1 MSGRT
6 LTRLADAGVIGP
18 IVFGVMITILTFL
31 EYDFL
36 IGLGWD
42 PIYSSAVPWP
52 SALALGPYGYFQA
65 ANFVFFGVCL
75 ISFGLG
81 LHRGVRAVGRTSWA
95 GPALVIM
102 AGIAM
107 VLLGFKADPRTSGL
121 PQTWHGWI
129 HALAFL
135 VVAIAILAAFFVLWR
150 RLKRDPLWSGY
161 GSYTLISGI
170 LCTILLFM
178 SFMDLIIPGQV
189 AFYLFLV
196 VMLAWIE
203 VMAIRLRSI
212 AMGARSGRAVPAG

>member
-1 MSGRT
+1 M
-6 LTRLADAGVIGP
+6 
-18 IVFGVMITILTFL
+18 
-31 EYDFL
+31 
-36 IGLGWD
+36 
-42 PIYSSAVPWP
+42 
-52 SALALGPYGYFQA
+52 
-65 ANFVFFGVCL
+65 
-75 ISFGLG
+75 
-81 LHRGVRAVGRTSWA
+81 
-95 GPALVIM
+95 VIM

-150 RLKRDPLWSGY
+150 RLKRDPLWSGH

>member
-1 MSGRT
+1 LSGRT
-6 LTRLADAGVIGP
+6 LTRLADAGLIGP
-18 IVFGVMITILTFL
+18 LVFGVMITILTFL
-31 EYDFL
+31 EYDFM

-42 PIYSSAVPWP
+42 PIYSSDVPWP
-52 SALALGPYGYFQA
+52 SALALGPFGWLQV

-81 LHRGVRAVGRTSWA
+81 LQRGVMVSGRISRVG
-95 GPALVIM
+95 PMLVII

-107 VLLGFKADPRTSGL
+107 VLLGFRADPRTSGL

-135 VVAIAILAAFFVLWR
+135 IVALSMLVAFFVLWR
-150 RLKRDPLWSGY
+150 RLKSDPLWPGY
-161 GSYTLISGI
+161 GLYTLISGI
-170 LCTILLFM
+170 LCVILLFM
-178 SFMDLIIPGQV
+178 SLTDLIIPGQV

-203 VMAIRLRSI
+203 VIAIRLRSI
-212 AMGARSGRAVPAG
+212 AMGAPSDRVMSTG

>member
-6 LTRLADAGVIGP
+6 LRRLADAGAIGP
-18 IVFGVMITILTFL
+18 IVFGGMITILTFL

-42 PIYSSAVPWP
+42 PVHSSDVPWP
-52 SALALGPYGYFQA
+52 SALALGPYGSFQA
-65 ANFVFFGVCL
+65 ANFVFFGGCL

-81 LHRGVRAVGRTSWA
+81 LQRGIRAGGRSSWV
-95 GPALVIM
+95 GPALVII

-107 VLLGFKADPRTSGL
+107 LLLGFKADPRTSGL
-121 PQTWHGWI
+121 PQSWYGRI
-129 HALAFL
+129 HALAFF
-135 VVAIAILAAFFVLWR
+135 VVALAILAAYFVLWR
-150 RLKRDPLWSGY
+150 RLRRDSRWSGY
-161 GSYTLISGI
+161 GSYTLISGV

-178 SFMDLIIPGQV
+178 SFTDLIIPGQI

-203 VMAIRLRSI
+203 VIVIRLRSI
-212 AMGARSGRAVPAG
+212 AMGTPSGRVISAR

>member
-75 ISFGLG
+75 ISFGL
-81 LHRGVRAVGRTSWA
+81 GVRAVGRTSWA